1 MCVEVIRIITLTV
14 FGTVISRKKGR
25 MIESMAFIVRRQLLP
40 TLPLTVVPPKAS
52 YLTSISLM
60 VLNCKMEIRTSA
72 TS

>member
-1 MCVEVIRIITLTV
+1 MCVEVIRIITV

-40 TLPLTVVPPKAS
+40 TLPLTVVHPKAS
-52 YLTSISLM
+52 YLTSISLT